1 MTPKTGGTS
10 LATVIYMSGHNRHK
24 KDGARTDKQSN
35 RRQRDFEQPV
45 VGSVT
50 KQRAQDTS
58 NLTDG
63 QISGPDWKRK
73 DRTER
78 G

>member
-1 MTPKTGGTS
+1 MCLKKAQGGQH
-10 LATVIYMSGHNRHK
+10 VSGHKQHK
-24 KDGARTDKQSN
+24 KDGERKDKQTKA
-35 RRQRDFEQPV
+35 RKQAFEQPI

-50 KQRAQDTS
+50 PQRAQDTS

-63 QISGPDWKRK
+63 QIAGPDWKRK
-73 DRTER
+73 VRER

>member
-1 MTPKTGGTS
+1 
-10 LATVIYMSGHNRHK
+10 VSGHKQHK
-24 KDGARTDKQSN
+24 KDGHRKDKQTKA
-35 RRQRDFEQPV
+35 RKQDFEQPI

-50 KQRAQDTS
+50 PQRAQDVS

-63 QISGPDWKRK
+63 ETAGPDWKRK
-73 DRTER
+73 VRER

>member
-1 MTPKTGGTS
+1 
-10 LATVIYMSGHNRHK
+10 MSGHKQHK
-24 KDGARTDKQSN
+24 KDGQRKEKQTKARKP
-35 RRQRDFEQPV
+35 DFDQPI

-50 KQRAQDTS
+50 RQPARDVS

-63 QISGPDWKRK
+63 EIAGPDWKRK
-73 DRTER
+73 VRER

>member
-1 MTPKTGGTS
+1 MLQNGWGGQH
-10 LATVIYMSGHNRHK
+10 VSGHKQHK
-24 KDGARTDKQSN
+24 KDGQRKDKQVKARKQDS
-35 RRQRDFEQPV
+35 EQPI

-50 KQRAQDTS
+50 PQRAQDTS

-63 QISGPDWKRK
+63 EIAGPDWKKKVR
-73 DRTER
+73 ER

>member
-1 MTPKTGGTS
+1 
-10 LATVIYMSGHNRHK
+10 MSGHNRQK
-24 KDGARTDKQSN
+24 KDGARTDKQS
-35 RRQRDFEQPV
+35 RQRKRDFEQPV

-63 QISGPDWKRK
+63 QIAGPNWKRK
-73 DRTER
+73 DRAER

>member
-1 MTPKTGGTS
+1 VS
-10 LATVIYMSGHNRHK
+10 VSGHKQRK
-24 KDGARTDKQSN
+24 KDGERKEKKTQVRKQ
-35 RRQRDFEQPV
+35 DFEQPV

-50 KQRAQDTS
+50 PQRAQDTS

-63 QISGPDWKRK
+63 DIAGANWKE
-73 DRTER
+73 RTRER